1 MRINNNWDLE
11 CLKNCELEISKSIL
25 QLKSS
30 KEGELPIIDGIIDP
44 IKYSDSSFK
53 ILWILR
59 EARDEWVANKSTGK
73 LSIGGW
79 NLVKDA
85 YKTAT
90 YDLVCKNI
98 TTRRELLIDY
108 AILNNLCYS
117 TEDMKKYSLI
127 ISREEQIKAL
137 NNFQSTAVIN
147 IKKFPGKITAN
158 IKRISEAYEN
168 TKHILITQIE
178 SYNPQIIICGN
189 TLSLFEK
196 ELDFRNG
203 TRFPLGIGKNG
214 YYCLPNRI
222 YINAYHPSYKY
233 RRNTIYEHNYIN
245 SIIRAVENWRNNFY
259 IET

>member
-1 MRINNNWDLE
+1 MSINNNWDLE
-11 CLKNCELEISKSIL
+11 YLENCEHEISKSIL
-25 QLKSS
+25 MLKSS
-30 KEGELPIIDGIIDP
+30 KEGESPIIDGIIDP
-44 IKYSDSSFK
+44 IKYINSNFR

-59 EARDEWVANKSTGK
+59 EARDEWVENKNTGK

-79 NLVKDA
+79 NLVKDI

-90 YDLVCKNI
+90 YDLVCKNT

-108 AILNNLCYS
+108 AILNDLIYS
-117 TEDMKKYSLI
+117 KGDIKKYSSI
-127 ISREEQIKAL
+127 ISKEEQIKAL
-137 NNFQSTAVIN
+137 NSFQSTAVIN

-158 IKRISEAYEN
+158 IKRIYEAYEN
-168 TKHILITQIE
+168 TKHILITQIK

-203 TRFPLGIGKNG
+203 TRFPLGMGNNG
-214 YYCLPNRI
+214 YYCSPNRI

-233 RRNTIYEHNYIN
+233 RRNTTYEHNYIN
-245 SIIRAVENWRNNFY
+245 SIIRAVEKWKNNFY